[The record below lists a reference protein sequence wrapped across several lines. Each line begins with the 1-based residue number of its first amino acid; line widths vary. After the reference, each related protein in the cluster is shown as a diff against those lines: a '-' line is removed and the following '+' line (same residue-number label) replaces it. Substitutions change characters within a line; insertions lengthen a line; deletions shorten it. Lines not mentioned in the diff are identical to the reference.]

1 MKKSIIKKII
11 STSLVFL
18 FLLPVSYVALEPTLA
33 DAVTDNVIVTLTVDA
48 GISISD
54 GAAVTMSPN
63 LSVSVMG
70 SIGSSTWTVI
80 TNDPD
85 GYTLAVNDSTD
96 PALKN
101 GVVDSFANY
110 TEGTPGTPEEP
121 WAVTSGN
128 KEFGFSAFGT
138 DTNTTTWGTA
148 ASCGAAGVP
157 SATQKYMGF
166 LATPTTKTIATRS
179 AVTSPSGITTTICFA
194 AEQDG
199 VFAAAGT
206 YTATITGTALVI

>member
-1 MKKSIIKKII
+1 MKKSILKRII
-11 STSLVFL
+11 SISLVSL

-63 LSVSVMG
+63 LSISVMG

-85 GYTLAVNDSTD
+85 GYTLAVHDSTD

-101 GVVDSFANY
+101 GAVDSFANY
-110 TEGTPGTPEEP
+110 TEGTPGTPEQP
-121 WAVTSGN
+121 WTVTSA

-138 DTNTTTWGTA
+138 DTNTTTWGLA
-148 ASCGAAGVP
+148 ASCGSAGVP
-157 SATQKYMGF
+157 STTQKYMGF
-166 LATPTTKTIATRS
+166 LATPTDKTIATR
-179 AVTSPSGITTTICFA
+179 ATVTSPSGITTTICFA

-199 VFAAAGT
+199 VLAAAGT